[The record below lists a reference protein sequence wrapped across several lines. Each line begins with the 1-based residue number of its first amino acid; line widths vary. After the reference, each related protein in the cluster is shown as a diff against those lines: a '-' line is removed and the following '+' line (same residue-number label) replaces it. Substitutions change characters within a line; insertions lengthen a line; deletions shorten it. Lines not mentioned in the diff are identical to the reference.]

1 MKTIFLASV
10 ILLSG
15 LVQAQTQLWQT
26 LIDTSVTFSSPR
38 AVKLNGDSILDI
50 VIGGGIDGSP
60 DARGVV
66 ALDGANGNVL
76 WEFSTDDEMF
86 ASAAFGDANGDG
98 EKDVYMGGRNGEF
111 YAIDGQT
118 GNMIWE
124 FFSLPIHPSC

>member
-38 AVKLNGDSILDI
+38 PVNLNGDATLDI

-76 WEFSTDDEMF
+76 WEFATDDEMF

-98 EKDVYMGGRNGEF
+98 RR
-111 YAIDGQT
+111 
-118 GNMIWE
+118 
-124 FFSLPIHPSC
+124 